1 MRMYALCTNQYYSMV
16 KLALFAL
23 FYLYRSQS
31 SAWSSCSGYLLIQAP
46 SDLSYQHNARR
57 FNGGLRS
64 CILFTT
70 TFGSWG
76 KPFFTLPF
84 SFKGTVSGTCVFDR
98 RFSALT
104 F

>member
-16 KLALFAL
+16 RPALFAL

-31 SAWSSCSGYLLIQAP
+31 SAWSSCSGYLLIQGP
-46 SDLSYQHNARR
+46 SDLSYQHIARR

-64 CILFTT
+64 CTLFTT
-70 TFGSWG
+70 TFGFWG

-84 SFKGTVSGTCVFDR
+84 PFNGRYSR
-98 RFSALT
+98 
-104 F
+104 